1 MCIDKDFNCIVPT
14 NDYVFKRIFGHVGN
28 ENITKNLLSSILDIE
43 IKKINL
49 EGNTI
54 LEKDL
59 LDDKIG
65 ILDIKVEIDNDI
77 SCDVEMQVLNQNQL
91 IERILFYWSRLY
103 SSNINEGNNY
113 KKLKRAIVILIADF
127 CLDKLKVVNKYHTEW
142 NLREKDYQQLIL
154 TNKMEIHII
163 ELPKITKKVS
173 EDYKNNLIN
182 WLKFIKNPEDMEEKE
197 MNQAIVAAKK
207 ELDKIKASEYERR
220 IAELRMKHVLDT
232 RSIRQDGVEEGI
244 KMTKEEYEKVIKELK
259 KMHEKEN
266 TSIRQDGIEE
276 GIKKGEVLAEKKM
289 VESMISKDIS
299 INDIIEIT
307 GLTKEK
313 IESLLKKK

>member
-91 IERILFYWSRLY
+91 IERIL
-103 SSNINEGNNY
+103 
-113 KKLKRAIVILIADF
+113 
-127 CLDKLKVVNKYHTEW
+127 
-142 NLREKDYQQLIL
+142 
-154 TNKMEIHII
+154 
-163 ELPKITKKVS
+163 
-173 EDYKNNLIN
+173 
-182 WLKFIKNPEDMEEKE
+182 
-197 MNQAIVAAKK
+197 
-207 ELDKIKASEYERR
+207 
-220 IAELRMKHVLDT
+220 
-232 RSIRQDGVEEGI
+232 SIRQDGVEEGI
-244 KMTKEEYEKVIKELK
+244 K
-259 KMHEKEN
+259 
-266 TSIRQDGIEE
+266 
-276 GIKKGEVLAEKKM
+276 KGEELAKKKM

-307 GLTKEK
+307 GLTKEE